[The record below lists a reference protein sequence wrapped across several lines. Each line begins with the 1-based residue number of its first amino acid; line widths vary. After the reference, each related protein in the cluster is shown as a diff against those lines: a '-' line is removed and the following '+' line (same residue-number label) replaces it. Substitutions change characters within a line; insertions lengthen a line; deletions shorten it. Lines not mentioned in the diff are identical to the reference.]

1 MSWGPSSMPAEIKP
15 VIDNIRSEIDSCL
28 RYINKG
34 YRHFIHQ
41 TPLWVVPG
49 VALGVPCAQ
58 VWLKLE
64 HLQTGGSFKARGA
77 LWRLLSNPVPA
88 SGVLIA
94 SGGNAGIA
102 TAAAARHLGVP
113 CEVFLPEVSS
123 PAKRERLRALGAQV
137 RVVGAA
143 YAEAYAACVQH
154 QQETGALLNH
164 AYDQTEVVAGAG
176 TVAAEMQAQQ
186 GLPDTVL
193 VSVGGGGL
201 IAGIAAH
208 CHGRARVIALEPRL
222 APTLFEARKAG
233 RPVDVAVSGVAAD
246 SLGAKRLGEIAWQ
259 VSQTAVHDAL
269 LLEDEA
275 IRAAQLWLWREL
287 KLAVE
292 PAAALGLAALQTG
305 VYRPQAHETVCLV
318 LCGANIDAATL
329 QAPALQ

>member
-1 MSWGPSSMPAEIKP
+1 MPAEVDP
-15 VIDNIRSEIDSCL
+15 MLAAIRYEIYSCL
-28 RYINKG
+28 RRFDKD
-34 YRHFIHQ
+34 YRHFILQ
-41 TPLWVVPG
+41 TPLWILPG
-49 VALGVPCAQ
+49 KALGVPCAQ

-77 LWRLLSNPVPA
+77 LWRLLSHNVP
-88 SGVLIA
+88 STGVLIA

-123 PAKRERLRALGAQV
+123 PAKRDRLRALGAQV

-143 YAEAYAACVQH
+143 YAEAYAACVQR
-154 QQETGALLNH
+154 QKETGALLNH

-176 TVAAEMQAQQ
+176 TVAAEVEAQQ

-233 RPVDVAVSGVAAD
+233 GPVDVAVSGVAAD
-246 SLGAKRLGEIAWQ
+246 SLGAKRVGEIAWQ
-259 VSQTAVHDAL
+259 ISQTAVHDAL

-275 IRAAQLWLWREL
+275 IRCAQLWLWREL
-287 KLAVE
+287 KLAIE

-305 VYRPQAHETVCLV
+305 VYRPRADEKVCLV
-318 LCGANIDAATL
+318 LCGANIDPATL
-329 QAPALQ
+329 QPCALQ

>member
-1 MSWGPSSMPAEIKP
+1 M
-15 VIDNIRSEIDSCL
+15 IDTLRSEIDSCL
-28 RYINKG
+28 RNIDKG

-49 VALGVPCAQ
+49 AALGLHCAQ

-77 LWRLLSNPVPA
+77 LHRLLSNPVPA
-88 SGVLIA
+88 AGVVIA

-123 PAKRERLRALGAQV
+123 QAKRDRLHALGAQV
-137 RVVGAA
+137 TVTGAA
-143 YAEAYAACVQH
+143 YAQAYAACIER
-154 QQETGALLNH
+154 QQVTGALLNH
-164 AYDQTEVVAGAG
+164 AYDQIEVVAGAG
-176 TVAAEMQAQQ
+176 TVAAEIELQQ
-186 GLPDTVL
+186 GLPDSLL

-201 IAGIAAH
+201 MAGMAAYWAQR
-208 CHGRARVIALEPRL
+208 CQVIALEPRL

-233 RPVDVAVSGVAAD
+233 QPVDVAVSGIAAD
-246 SLGAKRLGEIAWQ
+246 SLGAKRVGDIAWQ
-259 VSQTAVHDAL
+259 VSQTSVHDAL
-269 LLEDEA
+269 LLDDDA
-275 IRAAQLWLWREL
+275 IRMAQLWLWQHL

-305 VYRPQAHETVCLV
+305 TYQPRADEKVCLV
-318 LCGANIDAATL
+318 LCGANID
-329 QAPALQ
+329 PASLG